1 MFLLYNTRSC
11 PVLCFKMN
19 GYRVADMA
27 DVVSMAHMNGYRV
40 ADMVDVVS
48 MTLSL
53 AQAIGGAT
61 CTVR

>member
-1 MFLLYNTRSC
+1 
-11 PVLCFKMN
+11 
-19 GYRVADMA
+19 MA